1 MRKPYIL
8 MSLLVLST
16 LLSACS
22 TVSGSP
28 AVKVRPH
35 LMKCWRQVLGRM
47 KIEHCWFQMGV

>member
-28 AVKVRPH
+28 ASQSAPAPD
-35 LMKCWRQVLGRM
+35 QVLGRM

>member
-22 TVSGSP
+22 TVRQPSS
-28 AVKVRPH
+28 ARPH